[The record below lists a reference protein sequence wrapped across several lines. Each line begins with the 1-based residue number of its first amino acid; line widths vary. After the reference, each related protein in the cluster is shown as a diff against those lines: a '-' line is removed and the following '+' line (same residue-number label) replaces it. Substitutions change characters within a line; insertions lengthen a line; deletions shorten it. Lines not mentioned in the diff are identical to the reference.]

1 MKGWITKIAIG
12 VFAAAVVI
20 VSLTWFTVR
29 SSLPQL
35 DGTLV
40 VEGVS
45 APVSI
50 VRDRDGIP
58 TITGDNR
65 YDVAYALGFAHGQDR
80 YFQMDLIRR
89 DAAGELSEVVGPPTL
104 EIDKRKRLHRFRA
117 RAEADLIAAAT
128 GIHNV
133 IAPQCIDLV
142 APGRALDLI
151 GAAVDKIKRLIDLG
165 VLVQEQTG
173 IDLQAFDT
181 EDKLPVYE
189 MVIGGDCAC
198 DR

>member
-50 VRDRDGIP
+50 IRDRDGIP
-58 TITGDNR
+58 TISGENR

-89 DAAGELSEVVGPPTL
+89 DAAGELSEFV
-104 EIDKRKRLHRFRA
+104 
-117 RAEADLIAAAT
+117 
-128 GIHNV
+128 
-133 IAPQCIDLV
+133 
-142 APGRALDLI
+142 
-151 GAAVDKIKRLIDLG
+151 
-165 VLVQEQTG
+165 
-173 IDLQAFDT
+173 
-181 EDKLPVYE
+181 
-189 MVIGGDCAC
+189 
-198 DR
+198 